1 MPTAKLINS
10 REYWDVL
17 FKAYLCKLKK
27 SYLLIGLMGLLSCT
41 GSMTKEQ
48 RDKMLK
54 ARESTEIK
62 KISESAIHEV
72 VLKRGIQVTK
82 EINLTDNAA
91 YDALEK
97 KMKCKIHWI
106 SVNSINLD
114 SIDSE
119 IIQAYK
125 QTSSSLENV
134 QKINGDSILY
144 TKSEFDQQSN
154 LKGMWRISFSKKDL
168 IQSM

>member
-1 MPTAKLINS
+1 MKNS
-10 REYWDVL
+10 Y
-17 FKAYLCKLKK
+17 F
-27 SYLLIGLMGLLSCT
+27 LIGLIGLLSCT
-41 GSMTKEQ
+41 GTMTKEQ

-72 VLKRGIQVTK
+72 VLKKGTQVIK
-82 EINLTDNAA
+82 EINLADNAD
-91 YDALEK
+91 YHSIEE
-97 KMKCKIHWI
+97 KMKCNIRWI
-106 SVNSINLD
+106 SAGSINLD

-134 QKINGDSILY
+134 QKINGDSILF
-144 TKSEFDQQSN
+144 TKSEFDQESN
-154 LKGMWRISFSKKDL
+154 LKGMWSISFLKKDL